1 MNTYR
6 VNILVVKGDFLLRV
20 ISIFLFIF
28 TILSAEEKT
37 SSAAL
42 IKQKI
47 EIKEL
52 KKELNIFYN
61 KKEKE
66 YQARKKELDDIL
78 AKIEKEKNEIKSLRD
93 ENAQILKDIKGE
105 VESKTAK
112 IYNKMKPKIAA
123 EIFDQMISDGK
134 IEDVFD
140 IILKLKENNVTSLMR
155 YLSPKNASILTQ
167 MLQDFNVK
175 NNNEG

>member
-1 MNTYR
+1 MYR
-6 VNILVVKGDFLLRV
+6 
-20 ISIFLFIF
+20 LFI
-28 TILSAEEKT
+28 TIILFFGFSYAQEGQ

-52 KKELNIFYN
+52 KKELNDFYN

-66 YQARKKELDDIL
+66 YQTRKKELESIL
-78 AKIEKEKNEIKSLRD
+78 TKIEKEKKAIEDLHNRNK
-93 ENAQILKDIKGE
+93 QILSDIKGE
-105 VESKTAK
+105 VESKTSK

-123 EIFDQMISDGK
+123 SIFNAMINEGK

-140 IILKLKENNVTSLMR
+140 IIIRLKESNVTSLMKF
-155 YLSPKNASILTQ
+155 LSPKNAAALTN
-167 MLQDFNVK
+167 MLQNYNVEK
-175 NNNEG
+175 LNKG

>member
-1 MNTYR
+1 MLKI
-6 VNILVVKGDFLLRV
+6 VLSCILFFSLLNAQKDR
-20 ISIFLFIF
+20 
-28 TILSAEEKT
+28 LSST
-37 SSAAL
+37 AL

-66 YQARKKELDDIL
+66 YQSRKKELDIL
-78 AKIEKEKNEIKSLRD
+78 LGKIEKEKKDIKGLYSNNLV
-93 ENAQILKDIKGE
+93 ILKDIKGE
-105 VESKTAK
+105 IKSKTSK

-123 EIFDQMISDGK
+123 SIFNQMIKEGK

-140 IILKLKENNVTSLMR
+140 IILKLKESNVTSLMKF
-155 YLSPKNASILTQ
+155 LNPKNASTLTI
-167 MLQDFNVK
+167 MLLNYQIEK
-175 NNNEG
+175 L